1 LVFFVKALIISFLVT
16 TGEFNMKILVSD
28 SLSSEGLDILKE
40 HFTVE
45 VSTGL
50 SEDELVEKIKD
61 FDALVIRS
69 GTKVTKRVIEAA
81 DNLKI
86 IGRAG
91 VGIDNVDVDAA
102 TKKGIIVANSP
113 EGNMISAAE
122 HTIGMMMAMSRNIPQ
137 ANASL
142 KAREWKRSKFTGVE
156 VKGKTLGIIGLGRI
170 GSEVA
175 KRASGLEMNLL
186 GYDPFVS
193 EKRAT
198 EIGVKLATV
207 NEIATEADYITVHTP
222 LIKETRNILDDEQFA
237 LMKPGVRII
246 NCARGGIIS
255 EEALAKALE
264 KGTVAGAAFDV
275 FVEEPPFE
283 NPLLKFDQ
291 VIVTPHLGAS
301 TKEAQINVAVDI
313 AKEVISVLTGGS
325 AKNAVNIP
333 SVKPEAMAVLA
344 PYIRLSEI
352 MGKIAGQL
360 VDENYEKVEIGYNG
374 EISGKDTRPLTVS
387 ALKGLLEMALGAGVN
402 YVNAPALAKSR
413 QIAVVESKSESSEE
427 YSSTISIRLVGG
439 KSTKL
444 VVGTV
449 VGDEPKIV
457 AVDEDRVDIF
467 PAKRMIFAKHINRPN
482 VIGPCCMVLGKNNI
496 NISGMQ
502 VGRAEVGGITLMVL
516 NVDSD
521 VPDSILEE
529 LRQVSGIINAKLV
542 MLL

>member
-1 LVFFVKALIISFLVT
+1 
-16 TGEFNMKILVSD
+16 MKVLVSD

-40 HFTVE
+40 HFTVD

-69 GTKVTKRVIEAA
+69 GTQVTQRVIEAA

-86 IGRAG
+86 VGRAG
-91 VGIDNVDVDAA
+91 VGVDNVDVDAA
-102 TKKGIIVANSP
+102 TKKGIIVANAP

-122 HTIGMMMAMSRNIPQ
+122 HTIAMMMSMSRNIPQ

-156 VKGKTLGIIGLGRI
+156 VKGKVLGVVGLGRI

-175 KRASGLEMNLL
+175 KRAAGMEMTLL
-186 GYDPFVS
+186 GYDPFIS

-198 EIGVKLATV
+198 ELGVRLCTV
-207 NEIATEADYITVHTP
+207 NEIAAEADYITVHTP

-237 LMKPGVRII
+237 LMKDGVRII

-255 EEALAKALE
+255 EEALAKALASG
-264 KGTVAGAAFDV
+264 KVGGAALDV
-275 FVEEPPFE
+275 FVNEPPFDS
-283 NPLLKFDQ
+283 PLLDFDN

-301 TKEAQINVAVDI
+301 TEEAQVNVAVDI
-313 AKEVISVLTGGS
+313 ANEVVSVLQGGP
-325 AKNAVNIP
+325 ARNAINIP

-360 VDENYEKVEIGYNG
+360 MDGSYEKVEIGYNG

-387 ALKGLLEMALGAGVN
+387 SLKGLLEMALGAGVN

-413 QIAVVESKSESSEE
+413 QIAVVESKSESAEE
-427 YSSTISIRLVGG
+427 YASTITIRVIRGDEI
-439 KSTKL
+439 KL
-444 VVGTV
+444 VAGTV

-457 AVDEDRVDIF
+457 AVDGDRVDIF
-467 PAKRMIFAKHINRPN
+467 PAGRMIFAKHINRPN
-482 VIGPCCMVLGKNNI
+482 VIGPCCMTLGKNNI

-502 VGRAEVGGITLMVL
+502 VGRVEVGGTTMMAL
-516 NVDSD
+516 NVDTD
-521 VPDSILEE
+521 VPDDILEE
-529 LRQVSGIINAKLV
+529 LRQVPGILDAKLV
-542 MLL
+542 VL

>member
-1 LVFFVKALIISFLVT
+1 
-16 TGEFNMKILVSD
+16 MKVLVSD

-40 HFTVE
+40 HFTVD

-69 GTKVTKRVIEAA
+69 GTQVTQRVIEAA

-86 IGRAG
+86 VGRAG
-91 VGIDNVDVDAA
+91 VGVDNVDVDAA
-102 TKKGIIVANSP
+102 TKKGIIVANAP

-122 HTIGMMMAMSRNIPQ
+122 HTIAMMMSMSRNIPQ

-142 KAREWKRSKFTGVE
+142 KAREWNRKKFMGVE
-156 VKGKTLGIIGLGRI
+156 VKGKILGVIGLGRI

-175 KRASGLEMNLL
+175 KRASGMEMTLL
-186 GYDPFVS
+186 GYDPFIS
-193 EKRAT
+193 EKRA
-198 EIGVKLATV
+198 EELGVRLCTV
-207 NEIATEADYITVHTP
+207 NEIAEEADYITVHTP

-237 LMKPGVRII
+237 LMKEGVRII

-255 EEALAKALE
+255 EEALARALGCG
-264 KGTVAGAAFDV
+264 KVAGAAFDV
-275 FVEEPPFE
+275 FINEPPFDSPLMNFE
-283 NPLLKFDQ
+283 N
-291 VIVTPHLGAS
+291 VILTPHLGAS
-301 TKEAQINVAVDI
+301 TEEAQVNVAVDI
-313 AKEVISVLTGGS
+313 AHEVISVLQGGP
-325 AKNAVNIP
+325 ARNAINIP

-344 PYIRLSEI
+344 PYIRLAEI

-360 VDENYEKVEIGYNG
+360 MDGSYEKVEIGYNG

-413 QIAVVESKSESSEE
+413 KIAVVESKSESAEE
-427 YSSTISIRLVGG
+427 YSSTISIRVIRGEDV
-439 KSTKL
+439 KL
-444 VVGTV
+444 VAGTV

-457 AVDEDRVDIF
+457 AVDGDRVDIF
-467 PAKRMIFAKHINRPN
+467 PAGRMIFAKHINRPN
-482 VIGPCCMVLGKNNI
+482 VIGPCCIVLGKNNI

-502 VGRAEVGGITLMVL
+502 VGRVEVGGTTLMAL
-516 NVDSD
+516 NVDGD
-521 VPDSILEE
+521 VPDDILDE
-529 LRQVSGIINAKLV
+529 LRQVSGIIDAKLV
-542 MLL
+542 VL